1 MSIDH
6 TKIKNI
12 SIKFN
17 NGVWNADT
25 HNIILTRDTAS
36 KLGFTI
42 KMTNTTDK
50 NVVPDLTLANDLL
63 KKFRITQ

>member
-25 HNIILTRDTAS
+25 HSIILTRDTSS

-42 KMTNTTDK
+42 KMTN
-50 NVVPDLTLANDLL
+50 NINPDLTLANDLL
-63 KKFRITQ
+63 KKFRINQ